1 MERSTL
7 TVAEAAQYIGVSQD
21 TMYNMVRENQ
31 IPYARARRRILF
43 RKATLDDWLA
53 KQEGYETNL
62 AEVIQMGAR

>member
-31 IPYARARRRILF
+31 IPNARARRRILF
-43 RKATLDDWLA
+43 RKKTLDDWLA
-53 KQEGYETNL
+53 MQEGYENNL
-62 AEVIQMGAR
+62 AQVIQMRG